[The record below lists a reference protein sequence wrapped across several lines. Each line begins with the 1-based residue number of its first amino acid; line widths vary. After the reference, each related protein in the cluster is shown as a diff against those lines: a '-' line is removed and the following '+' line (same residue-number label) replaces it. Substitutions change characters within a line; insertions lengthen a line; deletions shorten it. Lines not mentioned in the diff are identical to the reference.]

1 MKGQLFVLSAP
12 SGTGKSTILRE
23 VRKRITGLGYSV
35 SHTTRR
41 PRAGEQEGRDY
52 YFVDKETFRRMADEG
67 SFVEWANVY
76 NDYYGTSFSALR
88 GQLHSGLDVLLDLDI
103 QGARAIKEHFS
114 TSVLVFLVPP
124 SLEVLEARLRN
135 RGTEKEEIIE
145 TRLKKAR
152 DEIAEYRRYDHV
164 VINDDLEQ
172 AIAEVQAVILSE
184 RSRTARRGPIIKERF
199 GL

>member
-1 MKGQLFVLSAP
+1 M
-12 SGTGKSTILRE
+12 
-23 VRKRITGLGYSV
+23 TGLGYSV
-35 SHTTRR
+35 SHTTRS
-41 PRAGEQEGRDY
+41 PRAGEQEGREY

-67 SFVEWANVY
+67 LFVEWANVY

-88 GQLHSGLDVLLDLDI
+88 GQLHAGLDVLLDLDV

-114 TSVLVFLVPP
+114 ASVLIFLVPP
-124 SLEVLEARLRN
+124 SLDVLEARLRN
-135 RGTEKEEIIE
+135 RGTDEETVIE

-164 VINDDLEQ
+164 IINDELEQ
-172 AIAEVQAVILSE
+172 AIGEVQAIILSE
-184 RSRTARRGPIIKERF
+184 RSRTARRGPMIKERF